1 MQNSTKR
8 YMLDIVE
15 RAIATFAEI
24 MLGFLGAG
32 LGFGDINWGMAFSV
46 AGVATIAS
54 ILKSIA
60 ARDIGD
66 SDTASLVET
75 N

>member
-1 MQNSTKR
+1 MLYSTKN
-8 YMLDIVE
+8 YVKDMIE
-15 RAIATFAEI
+15 RAIVTFAEVL
-24 MLGFLGAG
+24 LGFLGAG
-32 LGFGDINWGMAFSV
+32 LGFGEINWGMAFSV

-60 ARDIGD
+60 ARNVGD
-66 SDTASLVET
+66 TDTASLVET